1 MATHDL
7 AKSVADSSRTYSTCF
22 NSGLPRLTPTRL
34 TSGGPDRLVV
44 SEAKYTF
51 YIFLFLSPSLPLSLL
66 TASILP
72 FLTNCFYLS
81 FFLSFLS
88 PISEYL
94 CVIFLSS
101 IYPPPPLPTCSYEV
115 STGLYHCHSIRAS
128 TASPVGRFSSVE
140 RFPQGGLFGAS
151 IGGDDVG
158 PGSYDS
164 YLRESC
170 FFAAS
175 ALSPRVGSL
184 NSSAFG
190 SCEKKNQ
197 SRQPQDDNEDLRVS
211 TWSLERDREQFWR
224 HNAPKWGKP
233 DGKVRGAPIIK
244 SDGPDVLMYDIDQT
258 RAVTK
263 YQPLATLAG
272 CKDLSARAMG
282 MKKKSMS
289 CPSLLNISNHQILN
303 IDLSGIGIED
313 LGSISSALIDESVA
327 SAKRS
332 MRMPFKQ
339 SPHSA
344 SPTETRGST
353 FSPGSTRFPDPFSP
367 SSMAPTPMSLVR
379 SNQSSQGFQFS
390 SMALPHQSYSIR
402 MFDNRITSLDG
413 MLPLLD
419 RITQNHCEYVKNIDL
434 SFNQI
439 HSLKLEQISALS
451 NLSTLNLCS
460 NGVSSF
466 RTVKEISGM
475 TSLRQLNLIDNPIQ
489 VCKSYRTKVIGLMPF
504 LKKLDNSV
512 ITKIEYHLSALW
524 FDKKKSGK
532 MQQEHPGKLN
542 TTL

>member
-1 MATHDL
+1 
-7 AKSVADSSRTYSTCF
+7 
-22 NSGLPRLTPTRL
+22 
-34 TSGGPDRLVV
+34 
-44 SEAKYTF
+44 
-51 YIFLFLSPSLPLSLL
+51 
-66 TASILP
+66 
-72 FLTNCFYLS
+72 
-81 FFLSFLS
+81 
-88 PISEYL
+88 
-94 CVIFLSS
+94 
-101 IYPPPPLPTCSYEV
+101 
-115 STGLYHCHSIRAS
+115 
-128 TASPVGRFSSVE
+128 
-140 RFPQGGLFGAS
+140 LFGAS
-151 IGGDDVG
+151 IGGGDVG

-164 YLRESC
+164 YLRES

-175 ALSPRVGSL
+175 GVGSL

-272 CKDLSARAMG
+272 CKDQSARAMG
-282 MKKKSMS
+282 MKKKSIS

-313 LGSISSALIDESVA
+313 LSSISSALIDECMT

-344 SPTETRGST
+344 SPTETPGSA
-353 FSPGSTRFPDPFSP
+353 FSPGSTKFPDPFSP

-390 SMALPHQSYSIR
+390 SLALRHQSYSIR
-402 MFDNRITSLDG
+402 MFDNRITSLHG

-419 RITQNHCEYVKNIDL
+419 RITQYHCENVKSIDL

-460 NGVSSF
+460 NAVSSF
-466 RTVKEISGM
+466 RTVKEISAM

-489 VCKSYRTKVIGLMPF
+489 VCKNYRTNVIGLMPF
-504 LKKLDNSV
+504 LKKLDNCV

-524 FDKKKSGK
+524 FDKKNRERRSRST
-532 MQQEHPGKLN
+532 QEN
-542 TTL
+542 

>member
-1 MATHDL
+1 M
-7 AKSVADSSRTYSTCF
+7 SS
-22 NSGLPRLTPTRL
+22 
-34 TSGGPDRLVV
+34 
-44 SEAKYTF
+44 
-51 YIFLFLSPSLPLSLL
+51 
-66 TASILP
+66 
-72 FLTNCFYLS
+72 
-81 FFLSFLS
+81 
-88 PISEYL
+88 
-94 CVIFLSS
+94 
-101 IYPPPPLPTCSYEV
+101 
-115 STGLYHCHSIRAS
+115 
-128 TASPVGRFSSVE
+128 
-140 RFPQGGLFGAS
+140 
-151 IGGDDVG
+151 
-158 PGSYDS
+158 
-164 YLRESC
+164 
-170 FFAAS
+170 
-175 ALSPRVGSL
+175 RVGSL

-263 YQPLATLAG
+263 YQSLATLAG
-272 CKDLSARAMG
+272 CKDQSARAMR
-282 MKKKSMS
+282 MKKKSIS

-313 LGSISSALIDESVA
+313 LSSISSVLIDECIT

-344 SPTETRGST
+344 SPTETPGSA
-353 FSPGSTRFPDPFSP
+353 FSPGSTKFPDPFPP

-379 SNQSSQGFQFS
+379 SNQSSQGFQFL

-402 MFDNRITSLDG
+402 MFDSRITSLHG
-413 MLPLLD
+413 MLPLLE
-419 RITQNHCEYVKNIDL
+419 RITQYHCEN
-434 SFNQI
+434 
-439 HSLKLEQISALS
+439 SLKLEQISALS

-460 NGVSSF
+460 NAVSNF
-466 RTVKEISGM
+466 RTVKEISAM

-489 VCKSYRTKVIGLMPF
+489 VCKNYRTKVIGLMPS
-504 LKKLDNSV
+504 LKKLDNCV

-524 FDKKKSGK
+524 LIKKNRERRSRST
-532 MQQEHPGKLN
+532 QEN
-542 TTL
+542 